1 MLKSSVENQYEP
13 SPETTMLTLKKS
25 HQLLIGLVLV
35 ALMIAT
41 RGHHFASIT
50 HLPSASWAVFFLAGV
65 YLSPA
70 WAFVGL
76 LALAGG
82 LDFAAVTWGGVS
94 NFCTS
99 PAYPFLIPAY
109 GSLWLAGRW
118 FAKHYSFGV
127 QALPKLG
134 ASLLGGS
141 MLAELFS
148 SGGFYFLSGR
158 YAEPTLA
165 EFGARL
171 VKYYPH
177 ALETL
182 AFWMGIA
189 IVVHLAF
196 AFARGEAR
204 KQA

>member
-1 MLKSSVENQYEP
+1 MN
-13 SPETTMLTLKKS
+13 LKKS
-25 HQLLIGLVLV
+25 HQILIGLVLV

-65 YLSPA
+65 YLRPV
-70 WAFVGL
+70 WAFAGL

-99 PAYPFLIPAY
+99 PAYPFLLPAY

-127 QALPKLG
+127 QALPRLG
-134 ASLLGGS
+134 ASLLGGAV
-141 MLAELFS
+141 LAELFS
-148 SGGFYFLSGR
+148 SGGFYFFSGR

-165 EFGARL
+165 EFGMRL
-171 VKYYPH
+171 VKYFPH

-189 IVVHLAF
+189 IVVHVAF

>member
-1 MLKSSVENQYEP
+1 MNLSRN
-13 SPETTMLTLKKS
+13 
-25 HQLLIGLVLV
+25 HQILIGLVLA

-65 YLSPA
+65 YLRPA
-70 WAFVGL
+70 WAFAGL

-82 LDFAAVTWGGVS
+82 LDYAAVTWGGVS
-94 NFCTS
+94 NFCVS
-99 PAYPFLIPAY
+99 PAYPFLLPAY

-118 FAKHYSFGV
+118 FAKRYSFSM
-127 QALPKLG
+127 QALPTLG

-141 MLAELFS
+141 VLAELFS
-148 SGGFYFLSGR
+148 SGGFYFFSGR
-158 YAEPTLA
+158 YVETSLA

-171 VKYYPH
+171 VKYFPH
-177 ALETL
+177 ALESL

-189 IVVHLAF
+189 IVIHVAF
-196 AFARGEAR
+196 AFARGDAR

>member
-1 MLKSSVENQYEP
+1 MN
-13 SPETTMLTLKKS
+13 LKKS

-65 YLSPA
+65 YLASG

-94 NFCTS
+94 NFCVS
-99 PAYPFLIPAY
+99 PAYPFLLPAY

-118 FAKHYSFGV
+118 FAKHYSFTL
-127 QALPKLG
+127 QTLPRLIG
-134 ASLLGGS
+134 SLLGGAV
-141 MLAELFS
+141 LAELFS
-148 SGGFYFLSGR
+148 SGGFYFFSGR
-158 YAEPTLA
+158 YAEPTLV

-171 VKYYPH
+171 VKYFPH

-189 IVVHLAF
+189 IVVHAAF
-196 AFARGEAR
+196 VLARGEAR

>member
-1 MLKSSVENQYEP
+1 
-13 SPETTMLTLKKS
+13 
-25 HQLLIGLVLV
+25 
-35 ALMIAT
+35 
-41 RGHHFASIT
+41 
-50 HLPSASWAVFFLAGV
+50 
-65 YLSPA
+65 
-70 WAFVGL
+70 

-109 GSLWLAGRW
+109 GSLWLAGRC
-118 FAKHYSFGV
+118 YSFGV

>member
-1 MLKSSVENQYEP
+1 
-13 SPETTMLTLKKS
+13 MLTLKKS

-35 ALMIAT
+35 ALMVVT
-41 RGHHFASIT
+41 RGHHFASIN

-65 YLSPA
+65 YLSPV

-82 LDFAAVTWGGVS
+82 LDLAAVTWGGVS
-94 NFCTS
+94 NFCVS
-99 PAYPFLIPAY
+99 PAYPFLLPAY

-118 FAKHYSFGV
+118 FAKHYSFSL
-127 QALPKLG
+127 QALPRLAG
-134 ASLLGGS
+134 SLLGGAA
-141 MLAELFS
+141 LAEIFS
-148 SGGFYFLSGR
+148 SGGFYFFSGR
-158 YAEPTLA
+158 YVAPTFT

-171 VKYYPH
+171 AKYFPH